1 MRRLYQ
7 SSEPGIITVGIG
19 SSFTH
24 RTALHCALESARY
37 MNKNL
42 SILVIGFVVGFSHDL
57 PNNTTMFQDKD
68 CLILEFYGHHI
79 ASPQLLSII
88 NTLTGSKDKFH
99 IDVSEE
105 NILRVVLKVND
116 LLPEFFR

>member
-1 MRRLYQ
+1 
-7 SSEPGIITVGIG
+7 
-19 SSFTH
+19 
-24 RTALHCALESARY
+24 